1 MSVVEVLGKITEPTI
16 RCFVNKARATVSS
29 ASFSYAG
36 LFWTTPSP
44 PPQKKNKKK
53 NKTNQNKNKQKQ
65 YDSTLFQPVHFLFS
79 IQTVN
84 TIMAWN

>member
-36 LFWTTPSP
+36 LF
-44 PPQKKNKKK
+44 
-53 NKTNQNKNKQKQ
+53 
-65 YDSTLFQPVHFLFS
+65 
-79 IQTVN
+79 
-84 TIMAWN
+84 